1 MFLLIASRTRESRL
15 TFETAMQKKQK
26 ITTNI
31 CYIKQS
37 HTSQHLQMS
46 IPDEKISVQ
55 RYKINVKL
63 PQGEVDFGTA
73 TRELLNELRLI

>member
-1 MFLLIASRTRESRL
+1 
-15 TFETAMQKKQK
+15 
-26 ITTNI
+26 
-31 CYIKQS
+31 
-37 HTSQHLQMS
+37 MS
-46 IPDEKISVQ
+46 IPDEKISAQ